1 MLFPTRSYLITH
13 AHPHNTPL
21 AMCAKIILTTVVWTH
36 SFFLGLYIYTVTFRK
51 RCQNLE
57 YVILR
62 DSMCAVLF
70 GSIESATI
78 FSRPPSP
85 VRVLEGQPL
94 KLEWTFSA
102 QGTFRRVQLGFSGS
116 AVGFLE
122 MSLSSSFIE
131 PAFSDRLTASTTER
145 NSTITFSSVNRN
157 DSANY
162 VFGVSDSSGITEA
175 PLEITVECKYK
186 PHLRF
191 RAILK
196 NRYYSLYASGNI
208 YLLFTYTPI

>member
-1 MLFPTRSYLITH
+1 MILFFISLGTCSHRLPIFLV
-13 AHPHNTPL
+13 
-21 AMCAKIILTTVVWTH
+21 TVVWTH
-36 SFFLGLYIYTVTFRK
+36 SFFLGSYIHTVAFRK

-78 FSRPPSP
+78 LSQPPSP
-85 VRVLEGQPL
+85 VRVLEGQPV

-122 MSLSSSFIE
+122 MSLTSTFIE

-145 NSTITFSSVNRN
+145 NSTITFFSVKRN
-157 DSANY
+157 DSADY
-162 VFGVSDSSGITEA
+162 VFGVLDSSGTTVA
-175 PLEITVECKYK
+175 PLEVIVECKYK
-186 PHLRF
+186 PQ
-191 RAILK
+191 IC
-196 NRYYSLYASGNI
+196 S
-208 YLLFTYTPI
+208 